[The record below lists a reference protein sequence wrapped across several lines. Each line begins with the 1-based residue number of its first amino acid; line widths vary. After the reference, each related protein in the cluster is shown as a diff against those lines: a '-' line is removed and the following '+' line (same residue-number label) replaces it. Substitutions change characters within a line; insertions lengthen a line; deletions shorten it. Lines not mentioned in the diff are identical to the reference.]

1 MDSVSFCFLCKNLS
15 DIHNHR
21 SQLLATRQ
29 QQEQQQQQQQ
39 KKKKR
44 GLFSNP
50 TKVVLLKNMVGPGQV
65 DDDLQAETAEE
76 CGKHGTVAQCLIF
89 EVGCVPGRREYSCAR
104 GFVINLKD
112 Q

>member
-1 MDSVSFCFLCKNLS
+1 M
-15 DIHNHR
+15 
-21 SQLLATRQ
+21 RQ
-29 QQEQQQQQQQ
+29 QQAQQNQQQQQQQQQQQ

-76 CGKHGTVAQCLIF
+76 CSKHGTVAQCLIF
-89 EVGCVPGRREYSCAR
+89 EVCCR
-104 GFVINLKD
+104 
-112 Q
+112 

>member
-1 MDSVSFCFLCKNLS
+1 MCLTLTNPPSCR
-15 DIHNHR
+15 HHR
-21 SQLLATRQ
+21 SQAPATRQ

-89 EVGCVPGRREYSCAR
+89 EVGCVPGRGKYSCSC
-104 GFVINLKD
+104 GFVFNLMD